1 MRSTL
6 WLVMAAAVGLMVY
19 NMSAYPA
26 LIRAAR
32 KSGAVIGSAQRAA
45 IHRIEA
51 DLQAISDEVSAPWP
65 DDIEEEGEGEYYDDV
80 EEPEIDEN
88 QIPHVPEVAPKMSAS
103 DGGSHGRVDAGG
115 GGGGTGGAG
124 SSLRVAAEAVA
135 YGANAAA
142 AAVGSVAASLRAA
155 AGLDVCKPKPSD
167 VRMRPLNWLVDVE
180 SPTWPARCAGN
191 RAELCEALR
200 HVAVGR
206 EVLFALARRADAD
219 ALRGFASRAQSAG
232 AAKQARAPHGRDP
245 PRSAEIR
252 ARSARDLPEI
262 HPISTRD
269 PISQVLIG
277 ALDVSA
283 ADAAGAAGLR
293 AIALEK
299 IVLRLGSLPPRARK
313 YAAIAPLLEVRPS
326 DLGEFSVHLGKFF
339 AHLGEFSVHL
349 GGLLGRRAARC
360 CSPISARPSTWHRS
374 RTSRVMLMWRRPPR
388 RVISAGRSIAEI

>member
-88 QIPHVPEVAPKMSAS
+88 QIPHVSREHDADAAPKIPAS
-103 DGGSHGRVDAGG
+103 DGGREGGRDGRGDAGG
-115 GGGGTGGAG
+115 GGGDTGGGGAG

-155 AGLDVCKPKPSD
+155 AGLDVCKPRPSE

-191 RAELCEALR
+191 RAELCDALR

-206 EVLFALARRADAD
+206 EVLFAIARRADAD
-219 ALRGFASRAQSAG
+219 ALRGFASRVKSAG
-232 AAKQARAPHGRDP
+232 AAKQARVSVALAIRRRYAGDP
-245 PRSAEIR
+245 LEIG
-252 ARSARDLPEI
+252 ARSARDTP
-262 HPISTRD
+262 R
-269 PISQVLIG
+269 
-277 ALDVSA
+277 
-283 ADAAGAAGLR
+283 LR
-293 AIALEK
+293 
-299 IVLRLGSLPPRARK
+299 S
-313 YAAIAPLLEVRPS
+313 S
-326 DLGEFSVHLGKFF
+326 
-339 AHLGEFSVHL
+339 
-349 GGLLGRRAARC
+349 RC
-360 CSPISARPSTWHRS
+360 
-374 RTSRVMLMWRRPPR
+374 
-388 RVISAGRSIAEI
+388 